1 MDNDLALAF
10 VIAALA
16 LLPVGL
22 SATYGITFG
31 RQLLAK
37 KRFVLI
43 GSWLAYGI
51 YGAMLALAA
60 PIVLAFEPL
69 LSGIC
74 GADDSQHPSAICI
87 VARWTYQFGWLVAIA
102 LWLVL
107 SIVAIHMLASRYWNP
122 LVATLWGRDE
132 S

>member
-1 MDNDLALAF
+1 MGNDLALAF
-10 VIAALA
+10 VIGALV

-22 SATYGITFG
+22 SAAYGLTFG

-37 KRFVLI
+37 RRFVLI

-51 YGAMLALAA
+51 YGALLALTA
-60 PIVLAFEPL
+60 PVVLAVEPV

-74 GADDSQHPSAICI
+74 GTEDSQHASAICI
-87 VARWTYQFGWLVAIA
+87 AARWTYQFGWLVAIA

-107 SIVAIHMLASRYWNP
+107 SIVAIQKLARHWNSL
-122 LVATLWGRDE
+122 LVTVWGRRE